1 MAALGRR
8 NLKVPKVARLA
19 GVFTAGIGLAII
31 GLAAFAPVETLAQAP
46 QPLKIGLLA
55 GLSGVYADVAQGQVE
70 AMQLAIE
77 DVGGKVLGRPIEI
90 VSADHQNKPDVAAA
104 VARKWYDDG
113 VKMITG
119 LDTSSVGLAVRKIAQ
134 EKGQIDLNVGSATA
148 DLTGP
153 ACSAT
158 GAHWVYDTYAL
169 AHVTGSA
176 VVKDGGDTWFF
187 VTADYAFGKSMED
200 EATTVIKAAGGKV
213 LGDIKHPLSTQD
225 FSSYILQAQA
235 SKAKVVG
242 LANAGNDTI
251 NAIKQAAEFGVVKG
265 GQRVAALLIFESD
278 VQSLGLPV
286 AQGLVLTTAFYWDL
300 NDETRAWTKR
310 FRAKK
315 DKLPNLTTAGVYSAT
330 LHYLKAVQAAG
341 TDEPKAVMAK
351 MHEIPINDMMTKNAK
366 LREDG
371 RVMRD
376 MYLAQVKSPAESKG
390 KDDIYKILATV
401 PADQAWRPLKD
412 GKCPLIKE

>member
-1 MAALGRR
+1 MKFTKA
-8 NLKVPKVARLA
+8 ARLTGA
-19 GVFTAGIGLAII
+19 LAVGV
-31 GLAAFAPVETLAQAP
+31 GLAALAFTTSQAQAP
-46 QPLKIGLLA
+46 QPLKIGLLG

-90 VSADHQNKPDVAAA
+90 VSADHQNKPDIAAA
-104 VARKWYDDG
+104 VSRKWYDEG

-119 LDTSSVGLAVRKIAQ
+119 LDTSSVGLAVRKVAQ

-169 AHVTGSA
+169 AHVTGQA

-187 VTADYAFGKSMED
+187 ITADYAFGKSMED
-200 EATTVIKAAGGKV
+200 DASTVIKAAGGKV
-213 LGDIKHPLSTQD
+213 LGGVKHPLSTQD
-225 FSSYILQAQA
+225 FSSYVLQAQA

-242 LANAGNDTI
+242 LANAGMDTV
-251 NAIKQAAEFGVVKG
+251 NAIKQAAEFGLVKG

-278 VQSLGLPV
+278 VTSLSLPV
-286 AQGLVLTTAFYWDL
+286 AQGLVLTTAFYWDQ

-351 MHEIPINDMMTKNAK
+351 MHEMPINDMMTKNGK

-376 MYLAQVKSPAESKG
+376 MYLAQVKSPAESKS

-401 PADQAWRPLKD
+401 PADQAWRPLKE
-412 GKCPLIKE
+412 GKCPLIKD

>member
-1 MAALGRR
+1 MFAAAVGLTAVGVMAL
-8 NLKVPKVARLA
+8 
-19 GVFTAGIGLAII
+19 
-31 GLAAFAPVETLAQAP
+31 APVETLAQAK
-46 QPLKIGLLA
+46 PLKIGVM
-55 GLSGVYADVAQGQVE
+55 GGFSGVYADVAGGQIE
-70 AMQLAIE
+70 AAQMAVDE
-77 DVGGKVLGRPIEI
+77 VGGTVLGRKIEI

-104 VARKWYDDG
+104 LARKWYDDG

-119 LDTSSVGLAVRKIAQ
+119 LDTSSVGLAVRKVAQ
-134 EKGQIDLNVGSATA
+134 EKGQIDLNVGAASA

-169 AHVTGSA
+169 AHVTGDA
-176 VVKDGGDTWFF
+176 VVKTGGDTWFF

-200 EATTVIKAAGGKV
+200 EATKVIKAAGGKV
-213 LGDIKHPLSTQD
+213 LGDVKHPLSTQD
-225 FSSYILQAQA
+225 FSSYMLQAQG
-235 SKAKVVG
+235 SKAKIIG
-242 LANAGNDTI
+242 LANAGGDTI
-251 NAIKQAAEFGVVKG
+251 NAIKQAGEFGLVKG

-278 VQSLGLPV
+278 VQSLGLQT

-300 NDETRAWTKR
+300 NDETRAWTKK

-330 LHYLKAVQAAG
+330 LHYLKAMKAAG
-341 TDEPKAVMAK
+341 TDEPMAVMAK
-351 MHEIPINDMMTKNAK
+351 MREIPVNDMMTKNGK

-371 RVMRD
+371 RLLRD
-376 MYLAQVKSPAESKG
+376 MYLAQVKSPSESKG

-401 PADQAWRPLKD
+401 PADKAWRPINE
-412 GKCPLIKE
+412 GKCPLIKN

>member
-1 MAALGRR
+1 MKLTS
-8 NLKVPKVARLA
+8 VARLGGIFA
-19 GVFTAGIGLAII
+19 AAVGLTTAGIMALAPI
-31 GLAAFAPVETLAQAP
+31 ETQAQAP
-46 QPLKIGLLA
+46 QPLKIGLLG
-55 GLSGVYADVAQGQVE
+55 GLSGVYADIAQGQVE
-70 AMQLAIE
+70 AMQLAV
-77 DVGGKVLGRPIEI
+77 DDMGGKVLGRPIEI

-104 VARKWYDDG
+104 VARKWYDEG
-113 VKMITG
+113 VKMISG
-119 LDTSSVGLAVRKIAQ
+119 LDTSSVGLAVRKVAQ

-169 AHVTGSA
+169 AHVTGEA

-187 VTADYAFGKSMED
+187 ITADYAFGKSMED
-200 EATTVIKAAGGKV
+200 EATKVITAAGGKV
-213 LGDIKHPLSTQD
+213 IGGVKHPISTQD
-225 FSSYILQAQA
+225 FSSYVLQAQA
-235 SKAKVVG
+235 SKAKIVG
-242 LANAGNDTI
+242 LANAGMDTV
-251 NAIKQAAEFGVVKG
+251 NAVKQAGEFGLVKG

-278 VQSLGLPV
+278 VQSLGLQI
-286 AQGLVLTTAFYWDL
+286 AQGLVLTTAFYWDQ

-310 FRAKK
+310 FRAKR

-351 MHEIPINDMMTKNAK
+351 MHELPINDMMTKNGK

-401 PADQAWRPLKD
+401 PADKAWRPLKD
-412 GKCPLIKE
+412 GKCPLIKD

>member
-1 MAALGRR
+1 MTFAPVTRFAGAL
-8 NLKVPKVARLA
+8 
-19 GVFTAGIGLAII
+19 TAGIGLAVL
-31 GLAAFAPVETLAQAP
+31 GLSAVAPVQTWAQAQ
-46 QPLKIGLLA
+46 QPLKIGVLG
-55 GLSGVYADVAQGQVE
+55 GLSGVYADVALGQPE
-70 AMQLAIE
+70 AMQLAV
-77 DVGGKVLGRPIEI
+77 DDFGGKVLGRPIE
-90 VSADHQNKPDVAAA
+90 VLSADHQNKPDVAAA
-104 VARKWYDDG
+104 VSRKWYDEG
-113 VKMITG
+113 VKMISG
-119 LDTSSVGLAVRKIAQ
+119 LDTSSVGLAVRKVAQ

-153 ACSAT
+153 ACSET

-169 AHVTGSA
+169 AHVTGDA

-187 VTADYAFGKSMED
+187 VTADYNFGKSMED
-200 EATTVIKAAGGKV
+200 EATKVIKAAGGKV
-213 LGDIKHPLSTQD
+213 VGDVKHPLSTQD
-225 FSSYILQAQA
+225 FSSFMLQAQA
-235 SKAKVVG
+235 SKAKIIG
-242 LANAGNDTI
+242 LANAGMDTV
-251 NAIKQAAEFGVVKG
+251 NAIKQAGEFGLVKG

-278 VQSLGLPV
+278 VQSLGLQT
-286 AQGLVLTTAFYWDL
+286 AQGLVLTTAFYWDM

-351 MHEIPINDMMTKNAK
+351 MHELPINDMMSKNVK

-390 KDDIYKILATV
+390 KDDIYKILASV
-401 PADQAWRPLKD
+401 PGEKAWRPVNE
-412 GKCPLIKE
+412 GKCPLIKN

>member
-1 MAALGRR
+1 M
-8 NLKVPKVARLA
+8 KVGTAVRLA
-19 GVFTAGIGLAII
+19 GALAAATGLAVFGFSAI
-31 GLAAFAPVETLAQAP
+31 AQAQAP

-55 GLSGVYADVAQGQVE
+55 GLSGVYADVAQGQIE

-90 VSADHQNKPDVAAA
+90 VSADHQNKPDIAATF
-104 VARKWYDDG
+104 ARKWYDDG

-119 LDTSSVGLAVRKIAQ
+119 LDTSSVGLAVRKVAQ

-169 AHVTGSA
+169 ANVTGSA

-187 VTADYAFGKSMED
+187 ITVDYAFGKSMED
-200 EATTVIKAAGGKV
+200 DTTSVIKAAGGKV
-213 LGDIKHPLSTQD
+213 LGGVKHPISTQD
-225 FSSYILQAQA
+225 FSSYVLQAQG

-242 LANAGNDTI
+242 LANAGMDTV
-251 NAIKQAAEFGVVKG
+251 NAIKQAAEFGLVKG

-286 AQGLVLTTAFYWDL
+286 AQGLVLTTAFYWDM

-351 MHEIPINDMMTKNAK
+351 MHEMPVNDMMTKNGT
-366 LREDG
+366 LRADG
-371 RVMRD
+371 RLMRD
-376 MYLAQVKSPAESKG
+376 MYLAQVKSPAESKS

>member
-1 MAALGRR
+1 MR
-8 NLKVPKVARLA
+8 VSDVARFGGIFAVAVGLT
-19 GVFTAGIGLAII
+19 TAGIMTL
-31 GLAAFAPVETLAQAP
+31 APVETRAQAP
-46 QPLKIGLLA
+46 QPLKIALLG
-55 GLSGVYADVAQGQVE
+55 GLSGVYADIAQGQVE
-70 AMQLAIE
+70 AMQLAV
-77 DVGGKVLGRPIEI
+77 DDFGGKVLGRPIE
-90 VSADHQNKPDVAAA
+90 VLSADHQNKPDIAAA
-104 VARKWYDDG
+104 TARKWYDEG
-113 VKMITG
+113 VKMISG
-119 LDTSSVGLAVRKIAQ
+119 IDTSSVGLAVRKVAQ

-200 EATTVIKAAGGKV
+200 EATKVITAAGGKV
-213 LGDIKHPLSTQD
+213 IGGVKHPISTQD
-225 FSSYILQAQA
+225 FSSFILQAQA
-235 SKAKVVG
+235 SKAKIVG
-242 LANAGNDTI
+242 LANAGGDTI
-251 NAIKQAAEFGVVKG
+251 NAIKQAGEFGLVKG
-265 GQRVAALLIFESD
+265 GQRIAALLIFESD
-278 VQSLGLPV
+278 VQALGLPI
-286 AQGLVLTTAFYWDL
+286 AQGLVLTTAFYWDQ

-310 FRAKK
+310 FRAKR

-351 MHEIPINDMMTKNAK
+351 MHELPINDMMTKNGK

-401 PADQAWRPLKD
+401 PAEQAWRPLKE
-412 GKCPLIKE
+412 GKCPLIKD

>member
-1 MAALGRR
+1 MSVERVVRR
-8 NLKVPKVARLA
+8 GVAVA
-19 GVFTAGIGLAII
+19 GII
-31 GLAAFAPVETLAQAP
+31 GLTALGVSAIVSGQSHAQSGP
-46 QPLKIGLLA
+46 IKIGVLA
-55 GLSGVYADVAQGQVE
+55 GLSGVYADIATGQVE
-70 AMQLAIE
+70 AVQLAVE
-77 DVGGKVLGRPIEI
+77 DAGGKVLGRPIEV
-90 VSADHQNKPDVAAA
+90 VSADHQNKPDIAASI
-104 VARKWYDDG
+104 ARKWYDDG
-113 VKMITG
+113 VRMITG
-119 LDTSSVGLAVRKIAQ
+119 IDTSSVGLAVRKVAQ

-169 AHVTGSA
+169 AHVTGDA
-176 VVKDGGDTWFF
+176 VVKDGGNTWFF

-200 EATTVIKAAGGKV
+200 EVVKVITAAGGKS
-213 LGDIKHPLSTQD
+213 LGDIKHPISTQD
-225 FSSYILQAQA
+225 FSSFMLQAQA
-235 SKAKVVG
+235 SKAKVIG
-242 LANAGNDTI
+242 LANAGMDTV
-251 NAIKQAAEFGVVKG
+251 NAIKQAGEFGLVKG
-265 GQRVAALLIFESD
+265 GQRIAALLIFESD
-278 VQSLGLPV
+278 VQSLGLQT
-286 AQGLVLTTAFYWDL
+286 AQGLVLTTAFYWDQ

-330 LHYLKAVQAAG
+330 AHYLKAMAAAG
-341 TDEPKAVMAK
+341 TDDPKAVMAK
-351 MHEIPINDMMTKNAK
+351 MHELPINDFMTKNGK

-401 PADQAWRPLKD
+401 PADKAWRPLNE
-412 GKCPLIKE
+412 GKCPLIKN